1 MTTNDTNDGQ
11 PKIQLGDYIIL
22 QRQKYT
28 KLVKFSSIS
37 AIAALGKEQLE
48 LGNILDK
55 PYFSTFKMCP
65 KEDLGKSHRGRQR
78 LHTLEICTDVEL
90 PNIREAVSREAL
102 GISSS
107 GIDNRNIIDDG
118 DSQSLKSD
126 DIEQLRDEYNKST
139 KIIEKI
145 VENSKTFHT
154 KTEYSQEKYL
164 KKKEKKYFEFVQ
176 IKQPNIRLIAE
187 IYYRQDAEKI
197 MSIRMDTLSQIISY
211 SGVSAYGNYLMYES
225 GTNGLLP
232 AAFLNAIGSNTEA
245 CLVHMHPGNVPQQ
258 QALLALNFPEEQ
270 GRRCISVNIYSVLR
284 DYYQG
289 EDSKEDENAD
299 CNEHLE
305 PCIKRPKL
313 QSEIEKEENQKEENA
328 GEQTNSVNNVVEEIS
343 ATQNQKEENAGQKT
357 NSLNNVEEIPA
368 TRTKSDSDECKQ
380 IQETAIVNNDCLMKP
395 LNKAHVHQKW
405 QLENRRACLLM
416 REKFDSLFIAAKE
429 HPTNLVRELLHF
441 IKPSRPI
448 VIFSL
453 CREVLT
459 ELYVDL
465 KTNNSKVINLHLTSN
480 WMRMYQILPNRTH
493 PEVNMQT
500 NSGFLLT
507 GFTVE

>member
-37 AIAALGKEQLE
+37 ATAALGKEQLE
-48 LGNILDK
+48 LENILDK

-90 PNIREAVSREAL
+90 PNIREAL

-107 GIDNRNIIDDG
+107 GVDNRNITDDG

-145 VENSKTFHT
+145 VENSKTFHA

-176 IKQPNIRLIAE
+176 IKRPNIRLIAE

-197 MSIRMDTLSQIISY
+197 MSIRMDTLSQIMSY
-211 SGVSAYGNYLMYES
+211 SSVSAYGNYLMYES

-270 GRRCISVNIYSVLR
+270 ARRCISVNIYSVLR

-289 EDSKEDENAD
+289 EGSKEDENTD

-313 QSEIEKEENQKEENA
+313 ESEIEKEDNQKEENA
-328 GEQTNSVNNVVEEIS
+328 GEQSNSINNV
-343 ATQNQKEENAGQKT
+343 
-357 NSLNNVEEIPA
+357 VEEIPA
-368 TRTKSDSDECKQ
+368 TRTENDSDECKQ
-380 IQETAIVNNDCLMKP
+380 IQETTAVNNDCNTKP

-429 HPTNLVRELLHF
+429 HPANLVRELLQF

-507 GFTVE
+507 GYTVE